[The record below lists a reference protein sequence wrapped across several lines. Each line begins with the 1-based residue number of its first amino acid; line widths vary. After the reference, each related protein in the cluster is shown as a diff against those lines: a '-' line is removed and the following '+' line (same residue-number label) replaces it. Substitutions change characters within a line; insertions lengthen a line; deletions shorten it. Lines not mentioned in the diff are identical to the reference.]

1 MGKEIITFGNTEIEK
16 TRFHQYK
23 NLVSIYYVNIDRIVV
38 SSKAPLGKKDF
49 KETKCMSFLMKDNKL
64 LEKQIEIWDKASKFI
79 EKGFD
84 SEPEYNEKYLKI
96 KIKFYEGKSNT
107 NFLFIV

>member
-1 MGKEIITFGNTEIEK
+1 
-16 TRFHQYK
+16 
-23 NLVSIYYVNIDRIVV
+23 
-38 SSKAPLGKKDF
+38 
-49 KETKCMSFLMKDNKL
+49 MKDNKL
-64 LEKQIEIWDKASKFI
+64 LEKQIEIWDKVSKFI

-84 SEPEYNEKYLKI
+84 SEPEYNEKYLKT